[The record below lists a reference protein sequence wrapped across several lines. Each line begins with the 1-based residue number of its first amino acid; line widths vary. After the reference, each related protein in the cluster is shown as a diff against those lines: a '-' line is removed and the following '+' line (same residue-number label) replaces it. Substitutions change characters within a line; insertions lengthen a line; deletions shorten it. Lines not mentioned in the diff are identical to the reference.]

1 MLWKA
6 EDAKP
11 GDDLPVRLPLG
22 AQRLFRSGAEARAE
36 RCRRCRLLL
45 FLPSCAT
52 ACGVSP
58 NQIPGSCWANTNTRS
73 ATFVVSKQRAT
84 SQQNPGGLSKPICC
98 RVPQAVPGT
107 GLERPTGDSNKPS
120 LRELEPSRGNL
131 LSCLCCQR
139 NYRKLHPQTVTDTA
153 VLGLRQWGEGF
164 SPSRAAGGC
173 ERSLQHQKH
182 PRALGAG
189 R

>member
-1 MLWKA
+1 MLWKG

-11 GDDLPVRLPLG
+11 GDDLPARLPLG
-22 AQRLFRSGAEARAE
+22 AQRLFSSGAEARAE

-107 GLERPTGDSNKPS
+107 GLERPYRRQQQALTARAGAQHRKPFKLPLLPKKLLKIAPSN
-120 LRELEPSRGNL
+120 
-131 LSCLCCQR
+131 R
-139 NYRKLHPQTVTDTA
+139 NRYRRVGAT
-153 VLGLRQWGEGF
+153 
-164 SPSRAAGGC
+164 S
-173 ERSLQHQKH
+173 
-182 PRALGAG
+182 AG
-189 R
+189 RGVFPQPCCWGL